1 VPKQPKDIDLYGFD
15 ASFLEDLGLT
25 DIIKDLDKPAFNKN
39 STPTKQSDHENMT
52 FEELRLKYDI
62 DGNDTKASKLRGICK

>member
-1 VPKQPKDIDLYGFD
+1 VQ
-15 ASFLEDLGLT
+15 
-25 DIIKDLDKPAFNKN
+25 IKPSFNKN
-39 STPTKQSDHENMT
+39 STPTKKSDHENMT